1 MEGLKTKEEIYDWYK
16 KWCKET
22 KRNGG
27 ILIGSSIQEL
37 LQSFNTLT
45 PKP

>member
-1 MEGLKTKEEIYDWYK
+1 MNPEQIK
-16 KWCKET
+16 KWYARWCNET

-37 LQSFNTLT
+37 LQAFAKKLNQTV
-45 PKP
+45 